1 MKKVLILMTFM
12 VLMTGSLNA
21 QVFDT
26 GDNSESNRAQ
36 TDGIVLTAQQ
46 SEEQDRFTPLGSGT
60 LILAALGGT
69 YLWSRKKNGQINQS
83 FDQL

>member
-21 QVFDT
+21 QVFVT

-46 SEEQDRFTPLGSGT
+46 SEEQDRFTPLGSGI
-60 LILAALGGT
+60 LILSVLGGA
-69 YLWSRKKNGQINQS
+69 YLCGRKNNRN
-83 FDQL
+83 

>member
-12 VLMTGSLNA
+12 VLMMGSLNA
-21 QVFDT
+21 QVFVT

-46 SEEQDRFTPLGSGT
+46 SEGQDRFTPLGSGT

-69 YLWSRKKNGQINQS
+69 YLWSRGKKRTNKPII
-83 FDQL
+83 